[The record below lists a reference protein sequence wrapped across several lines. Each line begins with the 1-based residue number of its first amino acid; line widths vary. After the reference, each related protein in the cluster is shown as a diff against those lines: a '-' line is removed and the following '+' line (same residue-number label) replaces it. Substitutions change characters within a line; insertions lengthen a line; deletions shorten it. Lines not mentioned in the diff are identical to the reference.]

1 MARAKIG
8 TSSWSCCVVRL
19 GLCTHVCMYIC
30 MYVCMYVCI
39 VICILSYKVNAQAS
53 FRVILAF
60 HLQHVDAH
68 HRPCPRRVGSV

>member
-1 MARAKIG
+1 
-8 TSSWSCCVVRL
+8 
-19 GLCTHVCMYIC
+19 MYVH
-30 MYVCMYVCI
+30 MYVCMYVCT